1 MEKMPPKISKKQR
14 FAGIFEIF
22 TKANPNPQ
30 TELEFNNPFELL
42 IAVIL
47 SAQTTDIQV
56 NKVTQILFAKAP
68 QPEDLARLEVA
79 SIEQIISSIGL
90 YKNKAKNIKATATIL
105 AEKYQG
111 NIPKSQEELVAL
123 PGVGRKTANV
133 VLNSLYGDSLI
144 AVDTHV
150 ARVSNR
156 LGLATSSNVLIIEQ
170 QLYKNIPKTF
180 IPKAHHHLVLHG
192 RYICTARKPLCGN
205 CLIAEYCPS
214 RSSFGA

>member
-1 MEKMPPKISKKQR
+1 MPAKISKKQR
-14 FAGIFEIF
+14 IAGIFETF
-22 TKANPNPQ
+22 TKANPDPQ
-30 TELEFNNPFELL
+30 TELEFKNPFELL

-56 NKVTQILFAKAP
+56 NKVTHALFAKVP
-68 QPEDLARLEVA
+68 QARDLAELDLA
-79 SIEQIISSIGL
+79 SIEQTISSIGL

-111 NIPKSQEELVAL
+111 NIPRSQEELVAL

-133 VLNSLYGDSLI
+133 VLNSLYGDSVI

-156 LGLATSSNVLIIEQ
+156 LGLAKSNNVLIIEK

-192 RYICTARKPLCGN
+192 RYVCQARKPLCGE
-205 CLIAEYCPS
+205 CLVAEYCP
-214 RSSFGA
+214 AKKL